1 MENRIFRPI
10 MRLIVVVLLCA
21 FWPSIARAFDTI
33 ACDEPNGFRYNYEN
47 TGEITEERET
57 AKGSYPTF
65 KIDPQDSGKLL
76 VYWADSKL
84 APIFPGYNTG
94 EEPSRAIVKL
104 PLQSLLYSHSRK
116 LCGCIRS
123 FLIVELASIPGSKP
137 FLIRGYQPQC
147 CILNVSSP
155 LSRRTRRDKETQIPS
170 QVKYVI
176 TSREGCREAAGWVLP
191 FCTVYTRSPIQNR
204 LDWLRMIRDH
214 IITSFHLD
222 RDDLDMAL
230 FDGKGGMG
238 QMYEF
243 FGERTDD
250 VIDELNEALAA

>member
-84 APIFPGYNTG
+84 AQRIFPGYNTG
-94 EEPSRAIVKL
+94 EEPSRAIIVKRTPSVL
-104 PLQSLLYSHSRK
+104 IALQPFPKAVWMYSFFPDRGVGFYSRHKEQTLLNPGLSTSMLHSK
-116 LCGCIRS
+116 CQFS
-123 FLIVELASIPGSKP
+123 SEQAN
-137 FLIRGYQPQC
+137 PQ
-147 CILNVSSP
+147 
-155 LSRRTRRDKETQIPS
+155 RQRDTNP
-170 QVKYVI
+170 
-176 TSREGCREAAGWVLP
+176 
-191 FCTVYTRSPIQNR
+191 
-204 LDWLRMIRDH
+204 
-214 IITSFHLD
+214 
-222 RDDLDMAL
+222 
-230 FDGKGGMG
+230 
-238 QMYEF
+238 
-243 FGERTDD
+243 
-250 VIDELNEALAA
+250 